1 MRVEEQDTGELK
13 IDCCKRIQTT
23 VPADRH
29 LEIERERERERER
42 YRWRWKDRKRK
53 IEEREREGER
63 MRRESREKR
72 DREKRGLMLAHN
84 DMTSP
89 ITQANSIACNLEAM
103 MS

>member
-53 IEEREREGER
+53 RERERRER
-63 MRRESREKR
+63 EKERENEKR

-89 ITQANSIACNLEAM
+89 STQANSIACNVEAM

>member
-13 IDCCKRIQTT
+13 IDCKRIQTT

-29 LEIERERERERER
+29 LERERERERER
-42 YRWRWKDRKRK
+42 ARERDRWRWKDRKRK
-53 IEEREREGER
+53 RERERRER
-63 MRRESREKR
+63 EKGRENEKR

-89 ITQANSIACNLEAM
+89 STQANSIACNVEAM

>member
-13 IDCCKRIQTT
+13 IDCKRIQTT

-29 LEIERERERERER
+29 LETERERERERER
-42 YRWRWKDRKRK
+42 EIGGDGK
-53 IEEREREGER
+53 IERERE
-63 MRRESREKR
+63 RREREKGRENEKR

-89 ITQANSIACNLEAM
+89 STQANSIACNVEAM